1 MNEYKLSDFIEE
13 DLYVGRPEDR
23 EEVNK
28 SKGLLHIPVLKVKEF
43 IRLLKEYVNKFKCE
57 ECCLESIFIKEIDN
71 LVGDLK

>member
-1 MNEYKLSDFIEE
+1 MSEFKLSDKVYDSFMLSLKKVIKVE
-13 DLYVGRPEDR
+13 D
-23 EEVNK
+23 
-28 SKGLLHIPVLKVKEF
+28 VKEF